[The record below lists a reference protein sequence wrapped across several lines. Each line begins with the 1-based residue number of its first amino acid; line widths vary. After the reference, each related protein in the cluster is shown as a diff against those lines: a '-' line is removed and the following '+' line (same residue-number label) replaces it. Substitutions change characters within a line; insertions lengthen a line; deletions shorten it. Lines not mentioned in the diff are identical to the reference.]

1 MIVLSHIQVAPLLLA
16 RTTGVASLLISTDL
30 GLTRTQVSL
39 SSQGVDLPSGEQIGW
54 DVLAEI
60 ADDENGCFLIQ
71 DGAARRIQVFSE
83 ETARVY
89 SLYPTT
95 GAPTMLIS
103 GIPMHRIKDTDP
115 HKDTLAKIRTLGQI
129 SGRVLDTC
137 TGLGYT
143 ALEATRA
150 GGGAAQVEMITV
162 ELDPAAH
169 EIIRCNPWS
178 ARLFDMPNIT
188 PLIGDVAEV
197 IEQFAIETFSCIIHD
212 PPMFSLAGDLYSL
225 AFYRQC
231 WRVLRRAGKMFHYIG
246 NPESKS
252 GGAVTRG
259 VMRRLQEAGF
269 RRVLPKPEAFG
280 VLALK

>member
-1 MIVLSHIQVAPLLLA
+1 MIVLSHIQAAPLLLA
-16 RTTGVASLLISTDL
+16 RTTGATSLLISTDL
-30 GLTRTQVSL
+30 GLTSTPVLL
-39 SSQGVDLPSGEQIGW
+39 SQAGVELPSGEQLGW

-60 ADDENGCFLIQ
+60 VADENGCFLIQ

-89 SLYPTT
+89 SLYPTS

-115 HKDTLAKIRTLGQI
+115 HKDTLAKVRTLGQI
-129 SGRVLDTC
+129 SGQILDTC

-143 ALEATRA
+143 ALEAVRA
-150 GGGAAQVEMITV
+150 GGDATRMHVTTV

-178 ARLFDMPNIT
+178 ARLFDTPSIT

-197 IEQFAIETFSCIIHD
+197 IEQFSDETFSCIIHD
-212 PPMFSLAGDLYSL
+212 PPMFSLAGELYSL

-231 WRVLRRAGKMFHYIG
+231 WRVLRRSGKMFHYIG
-246 NPESKS
+246 NPQSKS

>member
-30 GLTRTQVSL
+30 GLTHTQASL
-39 SSQGVDLPSGEQIGW
+39 SSLGVDLPSGEQIGW
-54 DVLAEI
+54 DVLAGI
-60 ADDENGCFLIQ
+60 VADENGCFLIQ
-71 DGAARRIQVFSE
+71 DGAAWRIQVFSE
-83 ETARVY
+83 ETARAY
-89 SLYPTT
+89 SLYPTN
-95 GAPTMLIS
+95 GAPTMLVS

-143 ALEATRA
+143 ALEAAHA
-150 GGGAAQVEMITV
+150 GGDAANVHITTV

-178 ARLFDMPNIT
+178 SRLFDTPTIT
-188 PLIGDVAEV
+188 SLIGDVAEV
-197 IEQFAIETFSCIIHD
+197 IEQFVDETFSCIMHD

-231 WRVLRRAGKMFHYIG
+231 WRVLRRSGKMFHYIG
-246 NPESKS
+246 NPQSKS
-252 GGAVTRG
+252 GGTVTRG
-259 VMRRLQEAGF
+259 VVRRLQDAGF